1 MKVFRLI
8 LFIIHIGI
16 FILLLGVL
24 MNSFVPPQVFPWF
37 NLLSLGFPIL
47 ISAYILLTFFW
58 IISWKKRA
66 FVFLLLGLLFFK
78 PAIRWVNFSS
88 KKDEVANLKIVSLN
102 MKGGQFGVDEIQDYI
117 NQQNADLVFLQE
129 NAYQELKLKNLSGE
143 YKLPVIAFYSKYEI
157 VNRKNL
163 FEGLENKDIT
173 AQCEAIDV
181 NIRGKIYR
189 CFNVHLESFGIVKDM
204 VKLNGNKEED
214 EAKSKNVLKK
224 LLSNFKN
231 HQEQIDIIKKEIDN
245 SPYPVFV
252 VGDFNSVPNSY
263 EYYKAS
269 EGLNDAFVE
278 VGRGSGTSFHDFKF
292 PLRIDYVFTSKTIQP
307 INYRVD
313 HNVNISDHFPV
324 ISTFKLTD

>member
-8 LFIIHIGI
+8 LFIIHLGI

-58 IISWKKRA
+58 IVSWKKRA
-66 FVFLLLGLLFFK
+66 FVFLVLGLLFFK
-78 PAIRWVNFSS
+78 PVIRWVNFSS
-88 KKDEVANLKIVSLN
+88 KKDEEANLKIVSLN
-102 MKGGQFGVDEIQDYI
+102 TKGGKLGVENIEKYI
-117 NQQNADLVFLQE
+117 NQQNADLVLLQE
-129 NAYQELKLKNLSGE
+129 DGDLNYQ
-143 YKLPVIAFYSKYEI
+143 
-157 VNRKNL
+157 
-163 FEGLENKDIT
+163 FEGLERQKKVPVVSLYSKFKIIDHKDLQLYQNFN
-173 AQCEAIDV
+173 AFAERIDIEIKGKTYRFI
-181 NIRGKIYR
+181 NIYLQPFK
-189 CFNVHLESFGIVKDM
+189 FEKNM
-204 VKLNGNKEED
+204 VKLNGNSDED
-214 EAKSKNVLKK
+214 EAKVKNIIRRLIPT
-224 LLSNFKN
+224 FKD
-231 HQEQIDIIKKEIDN
+231 HQEQINIIKKEIDN

-307 INYRVD
+307 ISYKVD

-324 ISTFKLTD
+324 ISTFKLAD